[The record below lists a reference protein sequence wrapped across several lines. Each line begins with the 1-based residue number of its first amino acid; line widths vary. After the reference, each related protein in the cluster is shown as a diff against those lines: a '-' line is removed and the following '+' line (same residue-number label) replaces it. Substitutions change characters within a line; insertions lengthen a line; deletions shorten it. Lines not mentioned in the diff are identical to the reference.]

1 MFVQS
6 SSTGVVW
13 TCSQTG
19 KACWEVMAE
28 VERRG
33 QHSTPPSIH
42 VTCWSYSVHV
52 CTNAAVC
59 GYYLLWQ
66 SLSLCVWKQ
75 IIAPHSQRW
84 HFRLLSSEGFA
95 ALYMI
100 SSVGKCHPSKPY
112 KWSVNH
118 NPIFSRQ
125 SELIHDSFVRETRNF
140 LGGGKHNNLYYKWKF
155 TGTKHLPLWI
165 LPAREKMTG
174 C

>member
-19 KACWEVMAE
+19 KACWGVMAE
-28 VERRG
+28 VEQRG
-33 QHSTPPSIH
+33 RQSTPPFYPCHMLKLQRS
-42 VTCWSYSVHV
+42 CVH
-52 CTNAAVC
+52 AAVW

-125 SELIHDSFVRETRNF
+125 NELIHDCFVRETRNCF
-140 LGGGKHNNLYYKWKF
+140 GGGKHNNLYYKWKF

-165 LPAREKMTG
+165 LPTREKMTG